1 MAKIQ
6 NETAYRAAMER
17 IEELL
22 PLTDDN
28 TPLTDKNLIELDL
41 LSELVSE
48 YEDEHYPIKS
58 PLLID
63 VIKLRMYEMGLN
75 QAKLSELPGVSPSRV
90 SDYLTGRCEP
100 TLKVARDISKKLNID
115 ANIVL
120 GV

>member
-41 LSELVSE
+41 F
-48 YEDEHYPIKS
+48 DR
-58 PLLID
+58 PL
-63 VIKLRMYEMGLN
+63 RAYFE
-75 QAKLSELPGVSPSRV
+75 SCP
-90 SDYLTGRCEP
+90 
-100 TLKVARDISKKLNID
+100 
-115 ANIVL
+115 
-120 GV
+120 

>member
-28 TPLTDKNLIELDL
+28 TPLTDRNLIELDL

-58 PLLID
+58 PSLID

-75 QAKLSELPGVSPSRV
+75 QANFQNFLGLAHHVSA
-90 SDYLTGRCEP
+90 T
-100 TLKVARDISKKLNID
+100 I
-115 ANIVL
+115 
-120 GV
+120 

>member
-22 PLTDDN
+22 PLTDEN

-48 YEDEHYPIKS
+48 YEDDKVS
-58 PLLID
+58 FID
-63 VIKLRMYEMGLN
+63 
-75 QAKLSELPGVSPSRV
+75 
-90 SDYLTGRCEP
+90 RCY
-100 TLKVARDISKKLNID
+100 KVAY
-115 ANIVL
+115 V
-120 GV
+120 